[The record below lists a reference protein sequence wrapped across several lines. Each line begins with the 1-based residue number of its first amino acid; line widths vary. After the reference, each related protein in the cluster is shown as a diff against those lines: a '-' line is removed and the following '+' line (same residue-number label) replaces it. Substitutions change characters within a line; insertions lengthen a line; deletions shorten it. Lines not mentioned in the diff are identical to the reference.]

1 MPKFSTRT
9 TLAVLIVLGVVF
21 AIFAT
26 VQAASASNSKA
37 GSHLVSGA
45 MANLNHDRLTVSELE
60 AYQAPL
66 DSYNGDFKDGGGR
79 GGCES
84 ERQVNPNDF

>member
-9 TLAVLIVLGVVF
+9 TLTVLIVLGVVF

-26 VQAASASNSKA
+26 VQAASADRSKV
-37 GSHLVSGA
+37 GSHPVSGA
-45 MANLNHDRLTVSELE
+45 MVNLNHDRLTVAELE
-60 AYQAPL
+60 SYNAPL
-66 DSYNGDFKDGGGR
+66 DTYNGDFKDGSGH

-84 ERQVNPNDF
+84 ENLVNPNDF